1 MSFLGEGVNPRRRFI
16 LLAIVLTAFS
26 VEAVKAAREQLV
38 EYDKYQEKV
47 VRNTIRVRESNP
59 FRGELMDR
67 NLEPLAVSVD
77 VDSAFAV
84 PRAIQNKRFFAA
96 AVASILDLDEQ
107 AVFEKI
113 DNDAQF
119 RFLKRKISRE
129 ESRRVR
135 KAKEELAG
143 LHLLDVPEKQ
153 RFYPYRELAGQ
164 ILGFV
169 NFSQVGS
176 AGLEQR
182 FDRTLRGEGRK
193 FYLAVSPKRG
203 RRRVLAE
210 GLETTVPTAS
220 SVVLTI
226 DATLQ
231 ADVEQILTETVLL
244 NKAEGGMILV
254 SDVESGEVLASANYP
269 FLNPNSYT
277 HYDKQLWRNRVVTD
291 LIEPGSTMKPITY
304 ALLHDMGLV
313 QPQEW
318 FDTPRSIKV
327 GRNRIKDIHHEPR
340 QTAEQIIVNSSNVG
354 TAKMAWRAKDESR
367 FYDGLRRFGF
377 GERLGIDFPAEGA
390 GILSDPSKRRWG
402 LFKHASV
409 AFGQGIS
416 VTTLQLHYALAAL
429 ANDGVLM
436 RPRLIRA
443 VVDGQ
448 GEITR
453 RYEPEAIRRVVS
465 ARSAAVAMD
474 AMEKVVSAE
483 GTGGLAY
490 MDMYR
495 VCGKTGTAQIPG
507 KGGYLDGVWNTL
519 FHGSFPRQDPQYA
532 ITVVIEK
539 PRHRIYG
546 GTVAA
551 PAFKRVAE
559 RLIQRRG
566 FYPVDRKLARERLE
580 DALGRV
586 ATVRTDEDFDGAP
599 IAGMG
604 LVPDFRGLTLREAL
618 RVAARMNVHLDPIGE
633 GRVVE
638 QSILPYVD
646 VPSETVVSVVFERI
660 RR

>member
-1 MSFLGEGVNPRRRFI
+1 MPVFGEGVNPRRRFI
-16 LLAIVLTAFS
+16 LLAVVLVAFS

-38 EYDKYQEKV
+38 EYDEYQEKV
-47 VRNTIRVRESNP
+47 VRNTIRVREANP
-59 FRGELMDR
+59 FRGALMDR
-67 NLEPLAVSVD
+67 NLETLAVSVD
-77 VDSAFAV
+77 VDSVFAV
-84 PRAIQNKRFFAA
+84 PRAITDKRFFAG
-96 AVASILDLDEQ
+96 AVASMLDLDEEE
-107 AVFEKI
+107 VFRKI
-113 DNDAQF
+113 DNDLKF
-119 RFLKRKISRE
+119 RFLKRKISHE
-129 ESRRVR
+129 ESRRIR
-135 KAKEELAG
+135 KAKQELVG
-143 LHLLDVPEKQ
+143 LHVLDTPEKK
-153 RFYPYRELAGQ
+153 RFYPNRELAGQ
-164 ILGFV
+164 LLGFV

-176 AGLEQR
+176 AGLEQH

-193 FYLAVSPKRG
+193 FYMAVSPKRA
-203 RRRVLAE
+203 RRRILPE
-210 GLETTVPTAS
+210 GLESTVPTAS

-231 ADVEQILTETVLL
+231 AEVEQILTETVLL

-254 SDVESGEVLASANYP
+254 SDVETGEILASANYP

-277 HYDKQLWRNRVVTD
+277 RYDKALWRNRVMTD
-291 LIEPGSTMKPITY
+291 LIEPGSTMKPISY
-304 ALLHDMGLV
+304 AIVHDMGLV
-313 QPQEW
+313 KAHEW
-318 FDTPRSIKV
+318 FDTPRLIKV

-354 TAKMAWRAKDESR
+354 TAKMAWRVKDESR
-367 FYDGLRRFGF
+367 FYDALKRFGF
-377 GERLGIDFPAEGA
+377 GAKLGVDFPAEGA

-409 AFGQGIS
+409 AFGQGVS

-436 RPRLIRA
+436 RPRLVRA

-448 GEITR
+448 GEVAR

-465 ARSAAVAMD
+465 ERSASMALD

-483 GTGGLAY
+483 GTGGLASL
-490 MDMYR
+490 DMYR

-507 KGGYLDGVWNTL
+507 KGGYLQGVWNTL
-519 FHGSFPRQDPQYA
+519 FHGSFPRQDPKYA

-551 PAFKRVAE
+551 PAFRRVAE

-580 DALGRV
+580 AALGRA
-586 ATVRTDEDFDGAP
+586 ATARTDDDFDGAP

-604 LVPDFRGLTLREAL
+604 LIPDFRGLTLRESM
-618 RVAARMNVHLDPIGE
+618 RVAKRMNVRLDPIGE

-646 VPSETVVSVVFERI
+646 VPAQTVVSVVFERI
-660 RR
+660 R